1 MENSMREIFALSFL
15 MTRKWEVYYNRTT
28 EKGDLSLKQ
37 LMLLIVVGNM
47 GKEPTIK
54 EVSDVLATSHQ
65 NVRALLNQL
74 EKKDFVTT
82 YSDEKDKR
90 ITRIKLKEGKEAY
103 WAERNDRDMKLIE
116 SLFEGLPLEDIQV
129 TAKTLMALDQVATKK
144 IKHE

>member
-37 LMLLIVVGNM
+37 LMLLIVVGTM
-47 GKEPTIK
+47 GNEPTIK

>member
-1 MENSMREIFALSFL
+1 MENGMREIFALSFL

-47 GKEPTIK
+47 GNEPTIK
-54 EVSDVLATSHQ
+54 EVSSVLATSHQ

-90 ITRIKLKEGKEAY
+90 ITRIRLKEGKEKY
-103 WAERNDRDMKLIE
+103 WAERNDRDIKLIE
-116 SLFEGLPLEDIQV
+116 ALFEGLSLEDIKV
-129 TAKTLMALDQVATKK
+129 TAKTLMVLDQVATKK

>member
-1 MENSMREIFALSFL
+1 MKNSMREIFALSFL
-15 MTRKWEVYYNRTT
+15 MTRKWEVFYNRMT

-47 GKEPTIK
+47 GNEPTIK
-54 EVSDVLATSHQ
+54 EVSGVLATSHQ

-74 EKKDFVTT
+74 EKKDFVIT

-90 ITRIKLKEGKEAY
+90 ITRIKLKEGKDAY
-103 WAERNDRDMKLIE
+103 WTERNDRDMKLIE